1 MDASTIAPVISSSS
15 SLYTSPEKMVSP
27 GLVMILRICSSGV
40 AEHTEKE
47 GKSRRRN
54 RRQKDAHTKPAP
66 SYASRR
72 IILTSSG
79 NSSPLR
85 KSCNCST
92 LNPRST
98 PRSAASAAA
107 WRGILFHAEARRCRV
122 CVFKEASSLVILR
135 DSPTPHESLSQCLI
149 ESTHRSGRESHQ
161 TRDTRE
167 TMRVAKP

>member
-92 LNPRST
+92 LNST
-98 PRSAASAAA
+98 LNSPLSCFGS
-107 WRGILFHAEARRCRV
+107 RV
-122 CVFKEASSLVILR
+122 AR
-135 DSPTPHESLSQCLI
+135 DSVSRGGAEMQSLCVQGSFVISNSPRLPD
-149 ESTHRSGRESHQ
+149 S
-161 TRDTRE
+161 
-167 TMRVAKP
+167 A